1 MTSLA
6 STRSHQRRARVL
18 ALALVT
24 AAAALA
30 PAPGSSAQVQVRVA
44 GGPAGGFGP
53 GPGAAAGISKAS
65 LDRYAAI
72 LGLSA
77 EQKETAAALHEAYTQ
92 DRAAASR
99 DMQAQ
104 LTSLREGARDG
115 DASALVEQIPALMR
129 RHAELAAATEKQFI
143 DDVRALLTAEQADRW
158 PRVERLRRR
167 EQWLRAGPGGFGPG
181 AGVSGSTVDL
191 VAIVEALRLSD
202 ADRARLADT
211 LEEYEQGM
219 DRVLQDRDRAAAEER
234 ARAADGPLVLDA
246 DALRAFAK
254 SQHEQAMKVREVNQR
269 YARILASLLPDDQKA
284 AFEEQFR
291 ARSFRAVYGDSAASR
306 RLAAAERLDDLT
318 PQQRD
323 RLAQIRDAYRQA
335 ARPLNDRWAAAQEQA
350 ENEGRFA
357 GFPMMLPFGAAAP
370 SADDPVASARQ
381 ARRDLDRRTAEQ
393 VDELLTAEQ
402 RARLPADRARRFA
415 GADGGP
421 SMLLSDEGPVDGDFV
436 MVHEEDDGQGVRMQ
450 AVIIGT
456 SETIGADAPPRAVTI
471 VRPPEDRPAPPQPK
485 P

>member
-6 STRSHQRRARVL
+6 SARTPRSPARVL

-30 PAPGSSAQVQVRVA
+30 PAPDSLAQVQVRVA

-53 GPGAAAGISKAS
+53 GAGAAAGISKAS

-77 EQKETAAALHEAYTQ
+77 EQKETAAALHEAYAQ

-104 LTSLREGARDG
+104 VASLRGGVHDG
-115 DASALVEQIPALMR
+115 DASALVEQIPVLMR
-129 RHAELAAATEKQFI
+129 RHAERAAAIEKQFI
-143 DDVRALLTAEQADRW
+143 DDLRALLTAEQGDRW

-191 VAIVEALRLSD
+191 VMLVEALRLSD

-219 DRVLQDRDRAAAEER
+219 DRVLQERDRAAAEER
-234 ARAADGPLVLDA
+234 ARAADGPLALDP
-246 DALRAFAK
+246 DALRALTK

-269 YARILASLLPDDQKA
+269 YARVLASLLPDDQRA

-291 ARSFRAVYGDSAASR
+291 ARSFRAVYGESAASR

-318 PQQRD
+318 PQQRE
-323 RLAQIRDAYRQA
+323 RLAQIRDAYRRA

-357 GFPMMLPFGAAAP
+357 GFPMMLPFGQSAP
-370 SADDPVASARQ
+370 PADDPLAAARQ
-381 ARRDLDRRTAEQ
+381 ARRDLDRQTAEQ
-393 VDELLTAEQ
+393 IDELLTAEQ

-415 GADGGP
+415 GGGGP
-421 SMLLSDEGPVDGDFV
+421 MMFLADDGPAEGDFV

-456 SETIGADAPPRAVTI
+456 SESFGPDAPARAVTI
-471 VRPPEDRPAPPQPK
+471 VRPPEDRPAPPQPR